1 MAGIHSHHG
10 VKMTVVRFAGSGG
23 QGLMTSGRI
32 LAQAAGLYG
41 GRTVLQTQSYGPEA
55 RGGAAKSEVCIA
67 DAPIDNLKP
76 TRIDVLVA
84 MNQASCDKHS
94 GDLKPDGILVADSSF
109 VDKPPRED
117 AFSFPFTFH
126 CRDTLGNPVVANIMS
141 LGYILVLTEVTS
153 RQALTRA
160 LTDNVPQRFL
170 ELNLRAF
177 EEGEREGEKA
187 RAARAGREGF

>member
-1 MAGIHSHHG
+1 LSGNASQHG

-41 GRTVLQTQSYGPEA
+41 GRTVVQTQSYGPEA

-84 MNQASCDKHS
+84 MNQASCDKYA
-94 GDLKPDGILVADSSF
+94 GDLKPDGVLVADASF
-109 VDKPPRED
+109 VDQPPRED
-117 AFSFPFTFH
+117 CFSFPFTFH
-126 CRDTLGNPVVANIMS
+126 CRDALGNPVVANIMA
-141 LGYILVLTEVTS
+141 LGYVLVLTGVTT
-153 RQALTRA
+153 RQALERA
-160 LTDNVPQRFL
+160 LAESVPQRFL
-170 ELNLRAF
+170 ELNQRAL
-177 EEGEREGEKA
+177 EEGMREGEKA
-187 RAARAGREGF
+187 LAERSDREGF